1 MNQSPLEQSAV
12 SKNQKNFTPQD
23 RRDVGRN
30 ELIDGRVTP
39 KPASDRWTNLITS
52 NFIIAMGN
60 RIQRANCEIYGGDM
74 QVEVAKSSVCYPN
87 VVVVN
92 GEPHFASGS
101 SGRSEVLQNP
111 TLLVEIISM
120 SSSRST
126 ERMRKLEGFLAI
138 PAIKEVLLVNQTEM
152 RIEHYAKQNPKQ
164 WVYRIYDERDDVI
177 SLDSISCKIS
187 LVEIYT
193 QVKLGESELSSK
205 AVN

>member
-12 SKNQKNFTPQD
+12 SKNQKNFQPQD
-23 RRDVGRN
+23 RRDIGKN
-30 ELIDGRVTP
+30 ELIDGRVTAR
-39 KPASDRWTNLITS
+39 PASDRWTNVITS
-52 NFIIAMGN
+52 NFVIALGN
-60 RIQRANCEIYGGDM
+60 RIQRGTHEIYGGDM
-74 QVEVAKSSVCYPN
+74 QVEVAKTSVCYPN

-92 GEPHFASGS
+92 GEPHFAN
-101 SGRSEVLQNP
+101 GRGEVLQNP

-138 PAIKEVLLVNQTEM
+138 PSIKEVLLVNLNEM

-164 WVYRIYDERDDVI
+164 WVYRIYDERDDVL
-177 SLDSISCKIS
+177 SLDSIGCKIS
-187 LVEIYT
+187 IVEIYT